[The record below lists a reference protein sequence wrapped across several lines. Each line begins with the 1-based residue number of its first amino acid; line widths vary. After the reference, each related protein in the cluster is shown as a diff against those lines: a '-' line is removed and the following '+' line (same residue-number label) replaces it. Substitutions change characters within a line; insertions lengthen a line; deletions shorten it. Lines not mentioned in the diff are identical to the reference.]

1 MFILKYMLH
10 SDFRSHN
17 IMFKH
22 MYREHDIG
30 SDSGGDSD
38 DDNDDGI
45 VIIDSPSP
53 PKSKPGPPV
62 SVQCDLSRNPC
73 FVYSDSPKLVSCN
86 GIMFTLSD
94 T

>member
-1 MFILKYMLH
+1 MPLVNP
-10 SDFRSHN
+10 DFRSHN

-38 DDNDDGI
+38 DDDDDGV

-53 PKSKPGPPV
+53 PKSKPGPAV
-62 SVQCDLSRNPC
+62 SVN
-73 FVYSDSPKLVSCN
+73 FVNKIPAL
-86 GIMFTLSD
+86 
-94 T
+94 

>member
-1 MFILKYMLH
+1 MNCELTLTPFVNP
-10 SDFRSHN
+10 DFRSHN

-38 DDNDDGI
+38 EDDGV

-53 PKSKPGPPV
+53 PRSKPGPAV
-62 SVQCDLSRNPC
+62 SVH
-73 FVYSDSPKLVSCN
+73 FVKKILA
-86 GIMFTLSD
+86 L
-94 T
+94 